1 MRNVVPADIYEPP
14 LYIAAQRAL
23 TVDFKYDR
31 PKAHQVNR
39 DLNIFR
45 YGYVIVFVAYKSVY
59 FCRQLKL
66 IYANDNVLMRA
77 ALDHLVMLRVP
88 HRQVHILIPDSKST
102 LLEISH
108 RNILFAAAQTR
119 KQSETLTQ
127 RLGKVR
133 IEYPPAFRT
142 LLLRGVPEWTNEEHV
157 RTALRRLCEHDEYTI
172 ELKKDAI
179 GCVDAHVWRYENN
192 PSVQTQLRS
201 YRICRR
207 SCSHQNTRFTGRC
220 APGEHRSW

>member
-23 TVDFKYDR
+23 TVEFKYDR
-31 PKAHQVNR
+31 PKAHQTSR

-45 YGYVIVFVAYKSVY
+45 YGRVVVFAACKSIH
-59 FCRQLKL
+59 FFRQLKL
-66 IYANDNVLMRA
+66 TYANDNVLMRA

-102 LLEISH
+102 LIEISCT
-108 RNILFAAAQTR
+108 NILFTATQTR

-133 IEYPPAFRT
+133 VEYPPAFRT

-157 RTALRRLCEHDEYTI
+157 RTALRRLCENDEYTV
-172 ELKKDAI
+172 EFKKDAI
-179 GCVDAHVWRYENN
+179 GCVDARV
-192 PSVQTQLRS
+192 
-201 YRICRR
+201 
-207 SCSHQNTRFTGRC
+207 
-220 APGEHRSW
+220 